1 MSHHTESTGKP
12 ASRKSRRA
20 LAFVLPA
27 VLAFLPLSTNTADA
41 ASICQQ
47 IERRLVA
54 VTQTPEAGG
63 RERFDRAIRQSR
75 AAGCGPRGFASPRDA
90 HCRVHAQRIHDLQR
104 FVARSTGFARNDA
117 GRERARLTAALRANG
132 CVGGQIER
140 GQVTARDTLGPAIR
154 TMDGSIPVPLPRPA
168 SPAEIRQARYVE
180 HGASRLAALDLARAE
195 ELARPRAIPASR
207 HGIRVVGGRFLAQP
221 DEDMNFVAIATG
233 SASPANQVLGGLLAV
248 MDVGIVSSAVAA
260 EH

>member
-1 MSHHTESTGKP
+1 MRHDTESTGKP

-20 LAFVLPA
+20 IAFILPA

-54 VTQTPEAGG
+54 VTQTHESGG
-63 RERFDRAIRQSR
+63 RERFDRAVRLSR
-75 AAGCGPRGFASPRDA
+75 
-90 HCRVHAQRIHDLQR
+90 LER
-104 FVARSTGFARNDA
+104 FPARSSGFARGDA
-117 GRERARLTAALRANG
+117 DRERARLTAALRADG
-132 CVGGQIER
+132 CVGGQMDR
-140 GQVTARDTLGPAIR
+140 GQVMARDTLGPAIR

-180 HGASRLAALDLARAE
+180 HGESRLAALDLARAE

-207 HGIRVVGGRFLAQP
+207 REIRVVGGRFLAQP
-221 DEDMNFVAIATG
+221 DENMNFVAIATG

-260 EH
+260 ER